1 MHKDKERSME
11 SEMYL
16 VRDAKMD
23 ILHGLNNLTDKES
36 PSPEAIWHMAHAYE
50 KMLKAELML
59 EGSEAM
65 HAAIR
70 EERMHEA
77 CEMRHAEPAKT
88 AVHPGVAATAPH
100 A

>member
-50 KMLKAELML
+50 KLLKAELML
-59 EGSEAM
+59 EGAGVM
-65 HAAIR
+65 HALEKDEHMR
-70 EERMHEA
+70 EGCKPREIHVPLKPMTSA
-77 CEMRHAEPAKT
+77 
-88 AVHPGVAATAPH
+88 G
-100 A
+100 